1 MTFCE
6 VNFKPEIHS
15 KSLNKTDK
23 CADSQNE
30 SAHFGEEAALAAE
43 LGNRMVKS
51 LVNEHESLSF
61 RMRLKVS
68 V

>member
-1 MTFCE
+1 MRR
-6 VNFKPEIHS
+6 
-15 KSLNKTDK
+15 L
-23 CADSQNE
+23 ARE